1 MKGTTMQIATL
12 PRPELIQMADALAR
26 EKDITKSDVLEA
38 MEQGISK
45 AGRSKYGPEYDI
57 RTKIDPNTGAI
68 KMARYLTVVED
79 VMDEFTQISLTEAHK
94 KNSSLKIGDEIIDIL
109 PPMDFGRIAAQ
120 TAKQV
125 ITQKVREAERMRQY
139 NDMKDKKGEI
149 VNGTVKRVE
158 GGNLI
163 LEIGRVEALLRRD
176 ELIPRETYRI
186 GDRLRAYVLDV
197 RPELK
202 GPQVFLSR
210 SHPQFLAKLFTAEV
224 PEIYDGTIEIKSVSR
239 DPGSRAKIA
248 VWSKDNTLD
257 ARGACIGMR
266 GVRVQAIVQELQGEK
281 IDVIQWSSDPAT
293 FIVNALAPNEVLK
306 IVIDEESKNVE
317 IVLSDEQL
325 SIAIGRRGQNIKLVS
340 QLTGWHIDMMTEAQE
355 SEHRINETKER
366 VELFMHALDVDD
378 MMAHLLVQEG
388 FSKVED
394 IAYIALEELASIEG
408 FDEALAEELQNRA
421 KAYLI
426 VAQDNLEKKV
436 QELKLKKDLQS
447 FEGLTLEQLVKL
459 GEKDIKSLD
468 DLADL
473 SGDELV
479 EILGKTNITEDDA
492 NALIMKAREHWFANE
507 K

>member
-1 MKGTTMQIATL
+1 MQIATL
-12 PRPELIQMADALAR
+12 PRPELIQMADLLAR
-26 EKDITKSDVLEA
+26 EKNISKKDVLEA

-57 RTKIDPNTGAI
+57 RTKIDPQTGAI
-68 KMARYLTVVED
+68 EMARYITVVE
-79 VMDEFTQISLTEAHK
+79 VVEDEFTQISLADAQK
-94 KNSSLKIGDEIIDIL
+94 KDASLKLGDEIVDPL

-125 ITQKVREAERMRQY
+125 ITQKVREAERMCQY
-139 NDMKDKKGEI
+139 NEMKSRKGEI
-149 VNGTVKRVE
+149 VSGIVKRVE
-158 GGNLI
+158 GGNLVV
-163 LEIGRVEALLRRD
+163 EVAHVEALLRRD
-176 ELIPRETYRI
+176 ELIPRETYRV

-197 RPELK
+197 RAEVK

-210 SHPQFLAKLFTAEV
+210 SHPQFLAKLFAAEV
-224 PEIYDGTIEIKSVSR
+224 PEIYDGTIEVKSVSR

-281 IDVIQWSSDPAT
+281 IDVVQWSSDPAT
-293 FIVNALAPNEVLK
+293 FIVNALAPSEVLK

-317 IVLSDEQL
+317 VVLSEEQL
-325 SIAIGRRGQNIKLVS
+325 SLAIGRRGQNIRLIS
-340 QLTGWHIDMMTEAQE
+340 QLTGWHIDMMNEAQE

-366 VELFMHALDVDD
+366 VELFMQALDIDD
-378 MMAHLLVQEG
+378 MMAHLLIQEG

-394 IAYIALEELASIEG
+394 IAFISMNELAGIEG

-421 KAYLI
+421 KAHLI
-426 VAQDNLEKKV
+426 LKQDTMEKKV
-436 QELKLKKDLQS
+436 EELKLDNSLKE
-447 FEGLTLEQLVKL
+447 FEGLSLDFLVKL
-459 GEKDIKSLD
+459 GENNVKTLD

-473 SGDELV
+473 AADELI
-479 EILGKTNITEDDA
+479 EILGKGSISEDEA
-492 NALIMKAREHWFANE
+492 NALIMKAREHWFE
-507 K
+507 

>member
-1 MKGTTMQIATL
+1 MQIATL

-26 EKDITKSDVLEA
+26 EKDITKNDVLEA

-57 RTKIDPNTGAI
+57 RTQIDPNTGAI

-79 VMDEFTQISLTEAHK
+79 VEDEFTQISLPDAQRK
-94 KNSSLKIGDEIIDIL
+94 DKSLKVGDEIIDML

-139 NDMKDKKGEI
+139 NEMKDKKGEI
-149 VNGTVKRVE
+149 VNGIVKRVE
-158 GGNLI
+158 TGSLI
-163 LEIGRVEALLRRD
+163 LEIGRVEAVLRRD

-197 RPELK
+197 RPEMK

-281 IDVIQWSSDPAT
+281 IDVVQWSSDPAT

-306 IVIDEESKNVE
+306 IVIDEESRNVE
-317 IVLSDEQL
+317 VVLSEEQL
-325 SIAIGRRGQNIKLVS
+325 SLAIGRRGQNIKLVS
-340 QLTGWHIDMMTEAQE
+340 QLTGWHIDMMNEAQE
-355 SEHRINETKER
+355 SEHRVNETKER
-366 VELFMHALDVDD
+366 VELFMRALDIDD
-378 MMAHLLVQEG
+378 MMAHLLIQEG

-394 IAYIALEELASIEG
+394 IAYIALDELAGIEG

-426 VAQDNLEKKV
+426 VQQDTMEKKV
-436 QELKLKKDLQS
+436 KELDINSDLEG
-447 FEGLTLEQLVKL
+447 FEGLTLEMLVKL
-459 GEKDIKSLD
+459 GEKGVKTLD

-473 SGDELV
+473 AGDELV
-479 EILGKTNITEDDA
+479 EILGADMMSEDDA
-492 NALIMKAREHWFANE
+492 NAIIMKAREHWFANE

>member
-1 MKGTTMQIATL
+1 MQIATL

-26 EKDITKSDVLEA
+26 EKDITKADVLNA

-57 RTKIDPNTGAI
+57 RTQIDPNTGAI
-68 KMARYLTVVED
+68 KMARYLTVVDE
-79 VMDEFTQISLTEAHK
+79 VEDEFTQISLAEAQK
-94 KNSSLKIGDEIIDIL
+94 KDKSLKVGDEIIDML

-139 NDMKDKKGEI
+139 NEMKDKKGEI
-149 VNGTVKRVE
+149 VNGIVKRVE

-176 ELIPRETYRI
+176 ELIPREMYRI

-197 RPELK
+197 RPEIK

-210 SHPQFLAKLFTAEV
+210 SHPQFLAKLFMAEV
-224 PEIYDGTIEIKSVSR
+224 PEIYDGTIEVKSVAR
-239 DPGSRAKIA
+239 DPGSRAKVA

-266 GVRVQAIVQELQGEK
+266 GMRVQAIVQELQGEK
-281 IDVIQWSSDPAT
+281 IDVVQWSADPAT
-293 FIVNALAPNEVLK
+293 FIVNALAPNKVLK
-306 IVIDEESKNVE
+306 IVIDEESRNVE
-317 IVLSDEQL
+317 IVLSEEEL
-325 SIAIGRRGQNIKLVS
+325 SLAIGRRGQNIKLVS

-355 SEHRINETKER
+355 SEHRMNETKER
-366 VELFMHALDVDD
+366 VDLFMKALDVDD

-394 IAYIALEELASIEG
+394 IAYVPLEELAGIEG

-421 KAYLI
+421 KAHLI
-426 VAQDNLEKKV
+426 MKQDTMEKKV
-436 QELKLKKDLQS
+436 KELHVSSDLES
-447 FEGLTLEQLVKL
+447 FEGLTLEMLVKL
-459 GEKDIKSLD
+459 GENGVKTLD

-473 SGDELV
+473 AGDELV
-479 EILGKTNITEDDA
+479 EIVGADMLNEEEA
-492 NALIMKAREHWFANE
+492 NAIIMKAREHWFAE
-507 K
+507 KK

>member
-1 MKGTTMQIATL
+1 MQIATL
-12 PRPELIQMADALAR
+12 PRPELIQMADMLAR
-26 EKDITKSDVLEA
+26 EKGITKSDVLEA

-57 RTKIDPNTGAI
+57 RTQIDPNTGAI
-68 KMARYLTVVED
+68 QMARYLTVVEE
-79 VMDEFTQISLTEAHK
+79 VEDEFTQISLPDAQK
-94 KNSSLKIGDEIIDIL
+94 KDKKLALGDEIIDPL

-125 ITQKVREAERMRQY
+125 ITQKVREAERMCQY
-139 NDMKDKKGEI
+139 NEMKSRKGEI
-149 VNGTVKRVE
+149 VSGIVKRAE

-163 LEIGRVEALLRRD
+163 VEVNHVEALLRRD
-176 ELIPRETYRI
+176 ELIPRETYRV

-197 RPELK
+197 RAEMK

-210 SHPQFLAKLFTAEV
+210 SHPQFLAKLFMAEV

-239 DPGSRAKIA
+239 DPGSRAKVA

-317 IVLSDEQL
+317 VVLSEEQL
-325 SIAIGRRGQNIKLVS
+325 SLAIGRRGQNIRLIS
-340 QLTGWHIDMMTEAQE
+340 QLTGWHIDMMNEAQE
-355 SEHRINETKER
+355 SEHRLNETKER
-366 VELFMHALDVDD
+366 VDLFMRALDIDD
-378 MMAHLLVQEG
+378 MMAHLLIQEG

-394 IAYIALEELASIEG
+394 IAFISMAELAGIEG

-426 VAQDNLEKKV
+426 VEQDNLEKKV
-436 QELKLKKDLQS
+436 AELNIKADLKEFD
-447 FEGLTLEQLVKL
+447 GLSLDVLVKL
-459 GEKDIKSLD
+459 GENNVKTLD

-473 SGDELV
+473 SADELM
-479 EILGKTNITEDDA
+479 EIVGADVMNEETA
-492 NALIMKAREHWFANE
+492 NAVIMKAREHWFDKE
-507 K
+507 

>member
-1 MKGTTMQIATL
+1 MQIATL

-26 EKDITKSDVLEA
+26 EKDITKADVLNA

-57 RTKIDPNTGAI
+57 RTQIDPNTGAI
-68 KMARYLTVVED
+68 KMARYLTVVDE
-79 VMDEFTQISLTEAHK
+79 VEDEFTQISLAEAQK
-94 KNSSLKIGDEIIDIL
+94 KDKSLKVGDEIIDML

-139 NDMKDKKGEI
+139 NEMKDKKGEI
-149 VNGTVKRVE
+149 VNGIVKRVE

-176 ELIPRETYRI
+176 ELIPREMYRI

-197 RPELK
+197 RPEIK

-210 SHPQFLAKLFTAEV
+210 SHPQFLAKLFMAEV
-224 PEIYDGTIEIKSVSR
+224 PEIYDGTIEVKSVAR
-239 DPGSRAKIA
+239 DPGSRAKVA

-266 GVRVQAIVQELQGEK
+266 GMRVQAIVQELQGEK
-281 IDVIQWSSDPAT
+281 IDVVQWSSDPAT
-293 FIVNALAPNEVLK
+293 FIVNALAPNKVLK
-306 IVIDEESKNVE
+306 IVIDEESRNVE
-317 IVLSDEQL
+317 IVLSEEEL
-325 SIAIGRRGQNIKLVS
+325 SLAIGRRGQNIKLVS

-355 SEHRINETKER
+355 SEHRMNETKER
-366 VELFMHALDVDD
+366 VELFMKAFDVDD

-394 IAYIALEELASIEG
+394 IAYVPLEELAGIEG

-421 KAYLI
+421 KAHLI
-426 VAQDNLEKKV
+426 IKQDTMEKKV
-436 QELKLKKDLQS
+436 KELNVASELES
-447 FEGLTLEQLVKL
+447 FEGLTLEMLVKL
-459 GEKDIKSLD
+459 GENGVKTLD

-473 SGDELV
+473 AGDELV
-479 EILGKTNITEDDA
+479 EIVGADMLNEDEA
-492 NALIMKAREHWFANE
+492 NAIIMKAREHWFAE
-507 K
+507 KK

>member
-1 MKGTTMQIATL
+1 MQQTATL
-12 PRPELIQMADALAR
+12 PRPELIQMADALAS
-26 EKDITKSDVLEA
+26 EKGITKADVLEA

-45 AGRSKYGPEYDI
+45 AGRSKYGPDYDI

-68 KMARYLTVVED
+68 KMARYLTVVDTVE
-79 VMDEFTQISLTEAHK
+79 DEFTQISLDNAQK
-94 KNSSLKIGDEIIDIL
+94 KDKNLKPGDELTDIL

-125 ITQKVREAERMRQY
+125 IMQKVREAERLRQY
-139 NDMKDKKGEI
+139 NEMKNKKGEI
-149 VNGTVKRVE
+149 VNGIVKRVE

-163 LEIGRVEALLRRD
+163 LEIGRTEALLRRD
-176 ELIPRETYRI
+176 EMIPRETYRI

-197 RPELK
+197 RPEPK

-210 SHPQFLAKLFTAEV
+210 SHPQFLAQLFTAEV
-224 PEIYDGTIEIKSVSR
+224 PEIYDGTIEIKAVSR

-266 GVRVQAIVQELQGEK
+266 GVRVQAVVQELQGEK
-281 IDVIQWSSDPAT
+281 IDVVQWSSDPAT

-306 IVIDEESKNVE
+306 IVIDEESRNVE
-317 IVLSDEQL
+317 IVLSEEQL
-325 SIAIGRRGQNIKLVS
+325 SMAIGRRGQNIKLVS
-340 QLTGWHIDMMTEAQE
+340 QLTGWHIDMMTSAQE
-355 SEHRINETKER
+355 SEHRISETKER
-366 VELFMHALDVDD
+366 VDLFMQALDVDE

-394 IAYIALEELASIEG
+394 IAYISMSELAGIEG

-426 VAQDNLEKKV
+426 VRQDNLEK
-436 QELKLKKDLQS
+436 EITALNIKDDLRH
-447 FEGLTLEQLVKL
+447 FNGLSLDQLVRL
-459 GEKDIKSLD
+459 GEKGIKTLD

-473 SGDELV
+473 AGDELA
-479 EILGKTNITEDDA
+479 ELLGPASVSLEEANNI
-492 NALIMKAREHWFANE
+492 IMKAREHWFENE

>member
-1 MKGTTMQIATL
+1 MQIATL
-12 PRPELIQMADALAR
+12 PRPELIQMADLLAR
-26 EKDITKSDVLEA
+26 EKNISKKDVLEA

-57 RTKIDPNTGAI
+57 RTKIDPTTGAI
-68 KMARYLTVVED
+68 QMARYVTVVENPE
-79 VMDEFTQISLTEAHK
+79 DEFTEISLENAQK
-94 KNSSLKIGDEIIDIL
+94 KDKSLKIGDVIVDPL

-125 ITQKVREAERMRQY
+125 ITQKVREAERMCQY
-139 NDMKDKKGEI
+139 NEMKSRKGEI
-149 VNGTVKRVE
+149 VSGIVKRVE

-163 LEIGRVEALLRRD
+163 VEVSHVEALLRRD
-176 ELIPRETYRI
+176 ELIPRETYRV

-197 RPELK
+197 RAEIK

-210 SHPQFLAKLFTAEV
+210 SHPQFLSKLFMAEV
-224 PEIYDGTIEIKSVSR
+224 PEIYDGTIEVKSVAR
-239 DPGSRAKIA
+239 DPGSRAKVA

-281 IDVIQWSSDPAT
+281 IDVVQWSSDPAT
-293 FIVNALAPNEVLK
+293 FIVNALAPSEVLK

-317 IVLSDEQL
+317 VVLSEEQL
-325 SIAIGRRGQNIKLVS
+325 SLAIGRRGQNIRLIS
-340 QLTGWHIDMMTEAQE
+340 QLTGWHIDMMNEAQE

-366 VELFMHALDVDD
+366 VDLFMQALDIDD
-378 MMAHLLVQEG
+378 MMAHLLIQEG

-394 IAYIALEELASIEG
+394 IAYIAMSELSSIEG

-426 VAQDNLEKKV
+426 VKQDTMEK
-436 QELKLKKDLQS
+436 QLDELKIDSSLKE
-447 FEGLTLEQLVKL
+447 FEGMSLDLLVKL
-459 GEKDIKSLD
+459 GENNIRTLD

-473 SGDELV
+473 AADELI
-479 EILGKTNITEDDA
+479 EIVGKNAISEDEA
-492 NALIMKAREHWFANE
+492 NRLIMKAREHWFE
-507 K
+507 

>member
-1 MKGTTMQIATL
+1 MQIATL
-12 PRPELIQMADALAR
+12 PRPELIQMADLLAR
-26 EKDITKSDVLEA
+26 EKNISKKDVLEA

-57 RTKIDPNTGAI
+57 RTKIDPQTGAI
-68 KMARYLTVVED
+68 EMARYITVVE
-79 VMDEFTQISLTEAHK
+79 VVEDEFTQISLESAQK
-94 KNSSLKIGDEIIDIL
+94 KDSSLKLGDVIIDPL

-125 ITQKVREAERMRQY
+125 ITQKVREAERMCQY
-139 NDMKDKKGEI
+139 NEMKSRKGEI
-149 VNGTVKRVE
+149 VSGIVKRVE

-163 LEIGRVEALLRRD
+163 VEVSHVEALLRRD
-176 ELIPRETYRI
+176 ELIPRETYRV

-197 RPELK
+197 RAEVK

-210 SHPQFLAKLFTAEV
+210 SHPQFLAKLFAAEV
-224 PEIYDGTIEIKSVSR
+224 PEIYDGTIEVKSVSR

-281 IDVIQWSSDPAT
+281 IDVVQWSSDPAT
-293 FIVNALAPNEVLK
+293 FIVNALAPSEVLK

-317 IVLSDEQL
+317 VVLSEEQL
-325 SIAIGRRGQNIKLVS
+325 SLAIGRRGQNIRLIS
-340 QLTGWHIDMMTEAQE
+340 QLTGWHIDMMNEAQE

-366 VELFMHALDVDD
+366 VELFMQALDIDD
-378 MMAHLLVQEG
+378 MMAHLLIQEG

-394 IAYIALEELASIEG
+394 IAFISMNELAGIEG
-408 FDEALAEELQNRA
+408 FDDALAEELQNRA

-426 VAQDNLEKKV
+426 MKQDSMEKQVEELNLDNS
-436 QELKLKKDLQS
+436 LKD
-447 FEGLTLEQLVKL
+447 FDGLSLDVLVKL
-459 GEKDIKSLD
+459 GENNIKTLD

-473 SGDELV
+473 AADELI
-479 EILGKTNITEDDA
+479 EILGKGSISEEDA
-492 NALIMKAREHWFANE
+492 NALIMRAREHWFE
-507 K
+507 

>member
-1 MKGTTMQIATL
+1 MQIATL
-12 PRPELIQMADALAR
+12 PRPELIQMADLLAR
-26 EKDITKSDVLEA
+26 EKNISKKDVLEA

-57 RTKIDPNTGAI
+57 RTKIDPSTGAI
-68 KMARYLTVVED
+68 QMARYITIVEEPE
-79 VMDEFTQISLTEAHK
+79 DEFTQISLANAQK
-94 KNSSLKIGDEIIDIL
+94 KDKSLKIGDVIVDPL

-125 ITQKVREAERMRQY
+125 ITQKVREAERMCQF
-139 NDMKDKKGEI
+139 NEMKSRKGEI
-149 VNGTVKRVE
+149 VSGIVKRIE

-163 LEIGRVEALLRRD
+163 VEVSHVEALLRRD
-176 ELIPRETYRI
+176 ELIPRETYRV

-197 RPELK
+197 RAEIK

-210 SHPQFLAKLFTAEV
+210 SHPQFLSKLFMAEV
-224 PEIYDGTIEIKSVSR
+224 PEIYDGTIEVKAVSR
-239 DPGSRAKIA
+239 DPGSRAKVA

-293 FIVNALAPNEVLK
+293 FIINALAPSEVLK

-317 IVLSDEQL
+317 VVLSEEQL
-325 SIAIGRRGQNIKLVS
+325 SLAIGRRGQNIRLIS
-340 QLTGWHIDMMTEAQE
+340 QLTGWHIDMMNEAQE
-355 SEHRINETKER
+355 TEHRINETKER
-366 VELFMHALDVDD
+366 VDLFMQALDIDD
-378 MMAHLLVQEG
+378 MMAHLLIQEG

-394 IAYIALEELASIEG
+394 IAFISMNELASIEG
-408 FDEALAEELQNRA
+408 FDDALAEELQNRA

-426 VAQDNLEKKV
+426 LKQDNMEKKL
-436 QELKLKKDLQS
+436 QELNLDDSLKNFDGMNLDL
-447 FEGLTLEQLVKL
+447 LVKL
-459 GEKDIKSLD
+459 GENNIKTLD

-473 SGDELV
+473 AADELIDIV
-479 EILGKTNITEDDA
+479 GKGTMTESQA
-492 NALIMKAREHWFANE
+492 NTIIMKAREHWFE
-507 K
+507 

>member
-1 MKGTTMQIATL
+1 MQIATL
-12 PRPELIQMADALAR
+12 PRPELIQMADLLAR
-26 EKDITKSDVLEA
+26 EKNISKKDVLEA

-57 RTKIDPNTGAI
+57 RTKIDPTTGAI
-68 KMARYLTVVED
+68 QMARYVTVVENPE
-79 VMDEFTQISLTEAHK
+79 DEFTEISLENAQK
-94 KNSSLKIGDEIIDIL
+94 KDKSLKIGDVIVDPL

-125 ITQKVREAERMRQY
+125 ITQKVREAERMCQY
-139 NDMKDKKGEI
+139 NEMKSRKGEI
-149 VNGTVKRVE
+149 VSGIVKRVE

-163 LEIGRVEALLRRD
+163 VEVSHVEALLRRD
-176 ELIPRETYRI
+176 ELIPRETYRV

-197 RPELK
+197 RAEIK

-210 SHPQFLAKLFTAEV
+210 SHPQFLSKLFMAEV
-224 PEIYDGTIEIKSVSR
+224 PEIYDGTIEVKSVAR
-239 DPGSRAKIA
+239 DPGSRAKVA

-281 IDVIQWSSDPAT
+281 IDVVQWSSDPAT
-293 FIVNALAPNEVLK
+293 FIVNALAPSEVLK

-317 IVLSDEQL
+317 VVLSEEQL
-325 SIAIGRRGQNIKLVS
+325 SLAIGRRGQNIRLIS
-340 QLTGWHIDMMTEAQE
+340 QLTGWHIDMMNEAQE

-366 VELFMHALDVDD
+366 VDLFMQALDIDD
-378 MMAHLLVQEG
+378 MMAHLLIQEG

-394 IAYIALEELASIEG
+394 IAYIAMSELSSIEG

-426 VAQDNLEKKV
+426 VKQDTMEK
-436 QELKLKKDLQS
+436 QLDELKIDSSLKE
-447 FEGLTLEQLVKL
+447 FEGMSLDLLVKL
-459 GEKDIKSLD
+459 GENNIRTLD

-473 SGDELV
+473 AADELI
-479 EILGKTNITEDDA
+479 EIVGKNAMSEDEA
-492 NALIMKAREHWFANE
+492 NRLIMKAREHWFE
-507 K
+507 